1 MNILFLQGP
10 NLNLL
15 GLQSSKINKD
25 RLTLC
30 KLNRHLKKYLRN
42 TPHKIKIFQTHKE
55 FQAIN
60 YLQRNR
66 NWSDGHLIIPTT
78 WSINN
83 WTIAETLKILNIPT
97 ITVFFNKPYDMG
109 GNKSRSVF
117 KSENIFSTNGS
128 PINASMEGLKKL
140 LEKE

>member
-83 WTIAETLKILNIPT
+83 CTLVASGTQKFLDAFGGIDTTFVLDISGAYAQFIWDGTYWRILT
-97 ITVFFNKPYDMG
+97 
-109 GNKSRSVF
+109 
-117 KSENIFSTNGS
+117 
-128 PINASMEGLKKL
+128 
-140 LEKE
+140 

>member
-1 MNILFLQGP
+1 ML
-10 NLNLL
+10 
-15 GLQSSKINKD
+15 
-25 RLTLC
+25 R
-30 KLNRHLKKYLRN
+30 RHLKKYLRN

-83 WTIAETLKILNIPT
+83 WTIAETLKLIVEPGGAVAVAALLANKIKVKNKTVVVMLSGGNIDQDLFVKILN
-97 ITVFFNKPYDMG
+97 
-109 GNKSRSVF
+109 
-117 KSENIFSTNGS
+117 TNY
-128 PINASMEGLKKL
+128 E
-140 LEKE
+140 